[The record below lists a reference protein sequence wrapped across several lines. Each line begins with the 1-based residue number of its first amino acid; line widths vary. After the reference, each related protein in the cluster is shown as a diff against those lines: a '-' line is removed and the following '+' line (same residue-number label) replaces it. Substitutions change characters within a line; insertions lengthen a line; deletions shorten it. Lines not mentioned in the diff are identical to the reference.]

1 MFPVP
6 MTDFPPQ
13 EVLQSMDSGET
24 YPIEWWWN
32 NYVLTGNPDG
42 TYTATTKFSNGI
54 PPMTLRRIEA
64 GPPFLGL
71 EYNVLLR
78 SEADG
83 SIKVGCGD
91 GNSKSYNPEVEVHD
105 IDQCGTC
112 LPGYTRNADTHCWKV
127 GWRLVDCKTGEI
139 YYAPQ
144 GLQQVDGSY
153 LHGSDSW
160 NYYAG
165 NESLGTTHLGK
176 DVVNTKDNWKRGW
189 GYKNGKDKSN
199 YIKAVRPDIKIRPR
213 AGSPIKIATSG
224 YWANASRTI
233 KAVRNDGS
241 SVVTSGRGSKTDW
254 PGIDYS
260 VLIKNLRDKG
270 CESNWVALSDDDR
283 AKVPGFLG
291 EGGGLGATKVILLD
305 DVEDDETVIPVT
317 DPLQGGPVEPVE
329 PETNWLLYGGL
340 AAAVIGLPL
349 LFGRRK

>member
-1 MFPVP
+1 
-6 MTDFPPQ
+6 MTNFPPQ
-13 EVLQSMDSGET
+13 EVLQSVDSGET

-83 SIKVGCGD
+83 QIKVGCAD
-91 GNSKSYNPEVEVHD
+91 GNSKSYNPDVEVHD

-112 LPGYTRNADTHCWKV
+112 LPGYTRNSDTHCWKV
-127 GWRLVDCKTGEI
+127 GWRLVDCKTGAI

-144 GLQQVDGSY
+144 GLQQING
-153 LHGSDSW
+153 LHPHGEDPW
-160 NYYAG
+160 TYYAG
-165 NESLGTTHLGK
+165 KESFGTTHLGR
-176 DVVNTKDNWKRGW
+176 DVVNTKKNWKKSRGVA
-189 GYKNGKDKSN
+189 DKSN
-199 YIKAVRPDIKIRPR
+199 YIKSVRPHLSIRPR
-213 AGSPIKIATSG
+213 AGSPINITTTG
-224 YWANASRTI
+224 YWAYRARQI
-233 KAVRNDGS
+233 IAIRNDGTALVS
-241 SVVTSGRGSKTDW
+241 SGEGTSTGW
-254 PGIDYS
+254 PGKDYGLT
-260 VLIKNLRDKG
+260 VKDLKNKG
-270 CESNWVALSDDDR
+270 CDANWVALSDDDR

-305 DVEDDETVIPVT
+305 DVEDDETETPVT
-317 DPLQGGPVEPVE
+317 DPLQGGPTQPVE
-329 PETNWLLYGGL
+329 PEKTNWLLYGGL

-349 LFGRRK
+349 LFGRGN